1 MSRFKTSTSM
11 KVFFILVISLSA
23 TFSALTR
30 EPSDFTFKIS
40 SATKFDAPLHEKL
53 ISLEQGASG
62 KLSASELDEYKK
74 LLETSGWP
82 TYKSAGIDGIDAA
95 AKLLFRSSLDPD
107 FQIAV
112 LRYLNAEQVGDD
124 IDPLQFARLSDAI
137 SLINN
142 GSQTYGTVLIVDER
156 GTVRPN
162 GTLKNEDG
170 RLFLRDFYGLPT
182 LNEDIA
188 NFKPNDANGFDGSSW
203 DGHLGRATPTYSRPD
218 IRNELGRMI
227 APDQDA
233 RHEVARAK
241 GDQRAEKIA
250 KVKEIDAENLPK
262 IKEIFKQVGF
272 PTVAMVG
279 RDGVSTA
286 FLLVQHADA
295 DPKFQEYALELAEP
309 LMKRRELSRR
319 QYAYLVDRV
328 RLGKGEKQI
337 YGTQVDV
344 VSGKAVVKPVVDP
357 KNLDARRAEMFMG
370 PEADYLKLF

>member
-1 MSRFKTSTSM
+1 
-11 KVFFILVISLSA
+11 VIS
-23 TFSALTR
+23 
-30 EPSDFTFKIS
+30 
-40 SATKFDAPLHEKL
+40 
-53 ISLEQGASG
+53 
-62 KLSASELDEYKK
+62 
-74 LLETSGWP
+74 
-82 TYKSAGIDGIDAA
+82 
-95 AKLLFRSSLDPD
+95 
-107 FQIAV
+107 
-112 LRYLNAEQVGDD
+112 
-124 IDPLQFARLSDAI
+124 
-137 SLINN
+137 
-142 GSQTYGTVLIVDER
+142 
-156 GTVRPN
+156 VR
-162 GTLKNEDG
+162 K
-170 RLFLRDFYGLPT
+170 
-182 LNEDIA
+182 
-188 NFKPNDANGFDGSSW
+188 
-203 DGHLGRATPTYSRPD
+203 
-218 IRNELGRMI
+218 
-227 APDQDA
+227 
-233 RHEVARAK
+233 
-241 GDQRAEKIA
+241 KIA